1 MDRNKS
7 TIASDFLS
15 IFKGLKATA
24 KGDEHFIYL
33 KEENIIIKIRY
44 ITKENLN
51 DFEFYYYANI
61 LPNADDAELVISQ
74 FFPYSTDGFYTMCSW
89 IDDIRINV
97 YLRKKN
103 KI

>member
-7 TIASDFLS
+7 TITSDFLS
-15 IFKGLKATA
+15 IFKGLA
-24 KGDEHFIYL
+24 KGDEHFIHL

-51 DFEFYYYANI
+51 DFEFYYYVNI